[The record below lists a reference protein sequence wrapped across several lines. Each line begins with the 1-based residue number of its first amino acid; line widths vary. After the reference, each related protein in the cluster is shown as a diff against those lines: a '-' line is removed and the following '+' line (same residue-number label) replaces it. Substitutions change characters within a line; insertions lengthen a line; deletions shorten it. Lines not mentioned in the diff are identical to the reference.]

1 MKTIIEA
8 LEILK
13 ICALPDVHSH
23 PCEICIE
30 LHDECRGFNNCR
42 VGQALARAREIER
55 ERQWTTITDDPAT
68 WPEEGDLLDGPF
80 FMIRFHGHIGIHE
93 AVYHDGYIKVRYGF
107 DLSIKPKKM
116 TECNGA
122 MWQYLPEEVGE

>member
-13 ICALPDVHSH
+13 ICTLPDVHSH

-30 LHDECRGFNNCR
+30 LHDECRGYNNCR

-55 ERQWTTITDDPAT
+55 ERQWTTITDNPAT
-68 WPEEGDLLDGPF
+68 WPEEGKKVPIFGLELMGIMQRDGSKAIAW
-80 FMIRFHGHIGIHE
+80 MTIGNNY
-93 AVYHDGYIKVRYGF
+93 VVNMLTLQGF
-107 DLSIKPKKM
+107 K
-116 TECNGA
+116 
-122 MWQYLPEEVGE
+122 WQYLPEVGG